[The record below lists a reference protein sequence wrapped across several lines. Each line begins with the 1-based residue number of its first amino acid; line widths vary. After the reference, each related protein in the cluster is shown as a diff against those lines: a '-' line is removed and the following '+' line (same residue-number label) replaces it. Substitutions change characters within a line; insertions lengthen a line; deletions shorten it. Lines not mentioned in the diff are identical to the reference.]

1 MKTVELSAG
10 AIDYIDEG
18 QGPPV
23 VLLHGL
29 AMDGELWRAVI
40 DELHGDHRCVAPT
53 LPLGAHRQPMRSDTD
68 LSLRGLGRMVAELLE
83 ALDLRAVTLCFNDW
97 SCAPLMV
104 KDGLLGRVDRLV
116 ITSCEAFENYPPGL
130 AGRMAAVSGWAPGGL
145 ALMRLALRARPL
157 RQLPLVYGHMS
168 KRGVPDAL
176 MRRWLEPLGRADIR
190 RDLRKYLRRTRG
202 GRRALLAATDAL
214 PMFTRPVLIAWDT
227 EGPMMPIAHARRFAQ
242 LFPDSRLVEIPD
254 AYTLIPI
261 DQPGLLASELRA
273 FISSGGRSP
282 DQLAAPNAPGSRG

>member
-10 AIDYIDEG
+10 PIDYIDEG
-18 QGPPV
+18 QGPTV

-53 LPLGAHRQPMRSDTD
+53 LPLGAHRHPMRPDTD
-68 LSLRGLGRMVAELLE
+68 LSLRGLGRIVSEFLE
-83 ALDLRAVTLCFNDW
+83 ALELRAVTLCFNDW

-104 KDGLLGRVDRLV
+104 QDGLLDRVDRLV

-145 ALMRLALRARPL
+145 ALMRLALRVRPV

-168 KRGVPDAL
+168 KRGVPDEL
-176 MRRWLEPLGRADIR
+176 IHRWLEPLARADIR
-190 RDLRKYLRRTRG
+190 RDLRKYLRRTRSG
-202 GRRALLAATDAL
+202 SRDLLAATDSL
-214 PMFTRPVLIAWDT
+214 PTFTRPVLIAWDA
-227 EGPMMPIAHARRFAQ
+227 EGPMMPIAHARRFAE

-254 AYTLIPI
+254 SYTLIPI
-261 DQPGLLASELRA
+261 DQPRLLASELRA
-273 FISSGGRSP
+273 FIHSGARSP
-282 DQLAAPNAPGSRG
+282 DPLAASNAPGSRG